1 MAIEAE
7 GADEVSG
14 GLLEG
19 GNVGGLGNGDFLKFG
34 NVDFSTGL
42 FQAYLRASGGSGGSG
57 LVRFRVGSPTGQIL
71 GDLALA
77 STGGWDNYVTIP
89 ANAGGATGV
98 HDLYVTF
105 ESGYAGD
112 YVNVDRL
119 QFGRAGQAPP
129 DLSVGDLSVGIA
141 PSSQSAPGTGAPT
154 PLTAPAAAGPAKA
167 APRLSSKERKCI
179 ATAKRTNREVGH
191 RQLKRAV
198 KRCLR

>member
-19 GNVGGLGNGDFLKFG
+19 SNVGGLGNGDFLKFG

-129 DLSVGDLSVGIA
+129 DLSVGIA
-141 PSSQSAPGTGAPT
+141 ASSQSAPGTGAPT
-154 PLTAPAAAGPAKA
+154 TSIAPATAAPVKA
-167 APRLSSKERKCI
+167 ALRLSKKERKCI